1 MAKNNAPPVIS
12 KNTKEKDQGSTGH
25 GKWQMDRP
33 GISPSVPRW
42 GIKICEAMGGH
53 HGH

>member
-1 MAKNNAPPVIS
+1 MHPCYIK
-12 KNTKEKDQGSTGH
+12 KHEGKGSRFNRT
-25 GKWQMDRP
+25 WQMDRP
-33 GISPSVPRW
+33 HISPSVPRW